1 MNVAICSPPEIE
13 ERIDEDDTAVVV
25 DALRASATA
34 TTLLNCG
41 AETVDPVAD
50 ADDADTDGALVAGE
64 HHGERIEGFDLGNSP
79 LEIQDRA
86 ELVKGRDVVLR
97 TTNGTRCVERV
108 DHAANVLMGSP
119 INEASLVETCIEGLP
134 DEGDVYLVPARR
146 RGEYASEDAYAATR
160 IERRFEEE
168 LGRESTDPDEEFEG
182 SPEEVFR
189 RSDTGQFLIGKGNG
203 DDVQFCAQADV
214 CEAVPVLEDGRFVDG
229 GPTSD
234 DEPLTDH
241 EATGARNHVA
251 DVQEGAGCT
260 EIWEHLSERRAD
272 SD

>member
-1 MNVAICSPPEIE
+1 MNVEIRQPPEIE
-13 ERIDEDDTAVVV
+13 ERIDGTDTAVVV

-34 TTLLNCG
+34 ATLLEHG
-41 AETVDPVAD
+41 AETVVPVAD

-79 LEIQDRA
+79 LEIRDRA
-86 ELVKGRDVVLR
+86 ALVEGRDVVLR

-119 INEASLVETCIEGLP
+119 INEETLVETCIEGLP
-134 DEGDVYLVPARR
+134 AEGDVYLVPARR
-146 RGEYASEDAYAATR
+146 RGEDASEDTYAAVR
-160 IERRFEEE
+160 IKRRFEEE
-168 LGRESTDPDEEFEG
+168 LGREPEPEDEFED

-189 RSDTGQFLIGKGNG
+189 RSDTGQFLIENGKE
-203 DDVQFCAQADV
+203 DDVRFCARADV
-214 CEAVPVLEDGRFVDG
+214 CEAVPVLDDGRFVDG
-229 GPTSD
+229 GPTS
-234 DEPLTDH
+234 ENAPLTDP
-241 EATGARNHVA
+241 ETARKHVA